1 MRIKRRMSLLFV
13 LAMLF
18 FGQIAVNTTK
28 AEIIRGPYLCDVTK
42 ESIAIGWETKEASGT
57 VVEYTTDAQYAASG
71 GAYDEQAEEPGDVKR
86 HKIILRNLMPSA
98 SYHYR
103 VVSDPDE
110 GEDNSFHT
118 AVEWSEPFTLI
129 AYGDTRTNPADHQ
142 VVVDTII
149 EHQPDLV
156 LNSGDLVD
164 NGNVLG
170 QWDTFFDT
178 AKDLLKGTPYYPTLG
193 NHDNNAQN
201 YYDLF
206 YLPTAGGKEDEQW
219 YSFDYGNAHIV
230 CLDSEV
236 LYSADQ
242 LSWLEDD
249 LARAASTAQ
258 WIFVNFHHP
267 PYSSGKHGSE
277 FASMPE
283 WIDAFERYGVDI
295 VFSGHDHIY
304 ERSVNNDIW
313 YIVTGGGGAPR
324 YSVNAKPNP
333 YQVYAESTLHFT
345 KVRVDGAQLTLEM
358 IRPDGTVGDTM
369 VVEETTGVA
378 SANRLPVTWGKI
390 KSEGRDH

>member
-1 MRIKRRMSLLFV
+1 MKDKHRISITLVVVALLF
-13 LAMLF
+13 
-18 FGQIAVNTTK
+18 GQMAVNSAR
-28 AEIIRGPYLCDVTK
+28 AEIIRGPYLCDVTR
-42 ESIAIGWETKEASGT
+42 ESIAIGWETKEASGSI
-57 VVEYTTDAQYAASG
+57 VEYATDAQYAASG
-71 GAYDEQAEEPGDVKR
+71 GAYDEQAEEAGNVKR
-86 HKIILRNLMPSA
+86 HRIILKNLMSST

-103 VVSDPDE
+103 VASDLDK
-110 GEDNSFHT
+110 GEDNTFHT

-156 LNSGDLVD
+156 LNSGDLVA

-193 NHDNNAQN
+193 NHERNAQN

-206 YLPTAGGKEDEQW
+206 YLPTAGGKDGEQW

-230 CLDSEV
+230 CLDSDIR
-236 LYSADQ
+236 YSADQ

-267 PYSSGKHGSE
+267 PYSSSSHGSE

-283 WIDAFERYGVDI
+283 WLDAFERYGVDM
-295 VFSGHDHIY
+295 VFNGHDHIY

-324 YSVNAKPNP
+324 YPVNVKPNP
-333 YQVYAESTLHFT
+333 YQVYAESTLHFS
-345 KVRVDGAQLTLEM
+345 KIRIDGAQLTFEM
-358 IRPDGTVGDTM
+358 IRPDGTVGDSMTI
-369 VVEETTGVA
+369 EETTGVT
-378 SANRLPVTWGKI
+378 SAKRLPVTWGRI
-390 KSEGRDH
+390 KSEGRDR